1 MKNFLIK
8 TNISYIQK
16 ICLSGLFIA
25 LIMIL
30 NKVVAI
36 NYIPVMPFVRISLG
50 GTALL
55 IFASFLLGPV
65 FGGIVGG
72 ISDILGYF
80 IFDPKTFGM
89 FPQITLIYVLLG
101 VLPYFVFCLIRK
113 ISSKKLVISIEYGVF
128 AAIFTF
134 ISIFLFTH
142 NSFVL
147 YGETYNLELYQKIII
162 LGLIV
167 LLFGVIVFTNAFVDK
182 RMQNKENYFNV
193 YQVSFSVFLI
203 EVLVVFLFG
212 TLMKSLA
219 FGFSLFLVILFTQS
233 ILMFINIPL
242 NTYLCLVVMRISKK
256 YFKIIE

>member
-36 NYIPVMPFVRISLG
+36 NYIPVLPFVRVSLG

-55 IFASFLLGPV
+55 IFASFLLGPI

-72 ISDILGYF
+72 VSDILGYF
-80 IFDPKTFGM
+80 IFDPKTYGM

-101 VLPYFVFCLIRK
+101 IAPYYVFCLIRQIK
-113 ISSKKLVISIEYGVF
+113 NKKAIILVEYGVF
-128 AAIFTF
+128 AAIFAF
-134 ISIFLFTH
+134 ISVFLFTH
-142 NSFVL
+142 NSFTL
-147 YGETYNLELYQKIII
+147 YGETYTLELYQKAII
-162 LGLIV
+162 LVSALS
-167 LLFGVIVFTNAFVDK
+167 LFSIIVFTNVFVDK
-182 RMQNKENYFNV
+182 KLKNTENYFNV
-193 YQVSFSVFLI
+193 YQVSFSVFLVELI
-203 EVLVVFLFG
+203 IVLMFG
-212 TLMKSLA
+212 SIMKSWA

-242 NTYLCLVVMRISKK
+242 NTYLCLLIMRISRK
-256 YFKIIE
+256 YFKMI

>member
-36 NYIPVMPFVRISLG
+36 NYIPIMPFVRVSFG

-55 IFASFLLGPV
+55 IFASFLLGPI
-65 FGGIVGG
+65 FGGIIGG

-89 FPQITLIYVLLG
+89 FPQITLIYILLG
-101 VLPYFVFCLIRK
+101 VLPYFIFCLIRK
-113 ISSKKLVISIEYGVF
+113 ISNKKVVISIEYGVF
-128 AAIFTF
+128 AMIFAF
-134 ISIFLFTH
+134 ISIFLFTR

-147 YGETYNLELYQKIII
+147 YGQSYNLELYQKIII
-162 LGLIV
+162 LSLTL
-167 LLFGVIVFTNAFVDK
+167 LLFGLIIFTNMFVDK
-182 RMQNKENYFNV
+182 KIQNRESYFNV
-193 YQVSFSVFLI
+193 YQISFSIFLV
-203 EVLVVFLFG
+203 EVLIVLLFG
-212 TLMKSLA
+212 TLMKSFA